1 MRGWQTVCIVG
12 VVLTAAAV
20 GHGRTVAA
28 QILQY
33 TEAGHS
39 RNEAGVPGNNV
50 TGGWSW
56 VDHHGQQHHIWYVA
70 DTRGFRAFGDLV
82 PKAAKPMNVG
92 VPVVVAIPL
101 ASLQEKTTKTSDVP
115 QPVDKPR
122 AERNLTPELSKGG
135 GQDKEMKTDSATKAE
150 VSTLPPVTST
160 TTDILDLDTTLLKD
174 VTEQPETIASAG
186 EGSGDTIITTTTT
199 PSTTTTTTTS
209 TTTTTTTAATP
220 ANTATSIPEAAS
232 QIPVTS
238 STPCTTTEPIEE
250 LPIPQPL
257 IDDKQHGSPKSL
269 APSESGSADEKAPDQ
284 LPDASFH
291 SPKQSTVTPS
301 GNNFVASVFNKLS
314 TALGAPDD
322 NMQKPRLHQEPQN
335 GLESITPDPEQHS
348 TSDFVLINRLRA
360 PTIPKPRVG
369 SQQLVP
375 KPVNVM
381 GRTDSVVMG
390 LHSSGRPSTSRPLT
404 HTTEELKPLGIHLLN
419 LVPIPKKTAS
429 ASRPVPRPVRVV
441 GEPNLDNFW
450 RPAGLAR
457 TTVTPFRQPRPSR
470 DYDYHYY
477 DYYDYNDYRGENTG
491 GPVTPTQK
499 TKSKTVRSN
508 SEEYSL
514 ETDYSDSE
522 ESEDSSDNQ

>member
-1 MRGWQTVCIVG
+1 MASPRAEVLVVA
-12 VVLTAAAV
+12 VVLTAAEV
-20 GHGRTVAA
+20 GHGRTLAA

-82 PKAAKPMNVG
+82 PKATKPMNVG

-101 ASLQEKTTKTSDVP
+101 VSIQEKTTKTSDVP
-115 QPVDKPR
+115 QPEEKPR
-122 AERNLTPELSKGG
+122 AERNLTPESSQGI
-135 GQDKEMKTDSATKAE
+135 GQDKGMKTDSAAINAEAE
-150 VSTLPPVTST
+150 VPTLPPVTST
-160 TTDILDLDTTLLKD
+160 TTDILDFDTALLKD
-174 VTEQPETIASAG
+174 VTEQPEMIASAG
-186 EGSGDTIITTTTT
+186 EG
-199 PSTTTTTTTS
+199 
-209 TTTTTTTAATP
+209 
-220 ANTATSIPEAAS
+220 N
-232 QIPVTS
+232 
-238 STPCTTTEPIEE
+238 
-250 LPIPQPL
+250 
-257 IDDKQHGSPKSL
+257 
-269 APSESGSADEKAPDQ
+269 
-284 LPDASFH
+284 
-291 SPKQSTVTPS
+291 
-301 GNNFVASVFNKLS
+301 NNFVASVFNKLS

-390 LHSSGRPSTSRPLT
+390 LHSSGRPSTLRPLI
-404 HTTEELKPLGIHLLN
+404 HTTEELQPLGIHLLN
-419 LVPIPKKTAS
+419 LVPLPKKTAS
-429 ASRPVPRPVRVV
+429 GNRPVPRPVRVV

-491 GPVTPTQK
+491 GPVTPTHK

-522 ESEDSSDNQ
+522 ESEDTSDNQ

>member
-1 MRGWQTVCIVG
+1 
-12 VVLTAAAV
+12 
-20 GHGRTVAA
+20 
-28 QILQY
+28 
-33 TEAGHS
+33 
-39 RNEAGVPGNNV
+39 
-50 TGGWSW
+50 
-56 VDHHGQQHHIWYVA
+56 
-70 DTRGFRAFGDLV
+70 
-82 PKAAKPMNVG
+82 MNVG

-101 ASLQEKTTKTSDVP
+101 VSIQEKTTKTSDVP
-115 QPVDKPR
+115 QPEEKPR
-122 AERNLTPELSKGG
+122 AERNLTPESSQGI
-135 GQDKEMKTDSATKAE
+135 GQDKGMKTDSAAINAEAE
-150 VSTLPPVTST
+150 VPTLPPVTST
-160 TTDILDLDTTLLKD
+160 TTDILDFDTALLKD
-174 VTEQPETIASAG
+174 VTEQPEMIASAG
-186 EGSGDTIITTTTT
+186 EGSEDTIIT
-199 PSTTTTTTTS
+199 TTTTTTTS
-209 TTTTTTTAATP
+209 TTTTSTTTTATP

-238 STPCTTTEPIEE
+238 STPCTATEPIEE
-250 LPIPQPL
+250 LPVPQPL
-257 IDDKQHGSPKSL
+257 IDDKKHGSPKSL
-269 APSESGSADEKAPDQ
+269 SPPESGSPDGKTPDQ

-291 SPKQSTVTPS
+291 SSKQSTVTPS
-301 GNNFVASVFNKLS
+301 DNNFVASVFNKLS

-390 LHSSGRPSTSRPLT
+390 LHSSGRPSTLRPLI
-404 HTTEELKPLGIHLLN
+404 HTTEELQPLGIHLLN
-419 LVPIPKKTAS
+419 LVPLPKKTAS
-429 ASRPVPRPVRVV
+429 GNRPVPRPVRVV

-491 GPVTPTQK
+491 GPVTPTHK

-522 ESEDSSDNQ
+522 ESEDTSDNQ